1 MTIDFVHFTPWSA
14 FAGGV
19 LIGLA
24 AAILILVNG
33 RIAGI
38 SGILGGLL
46 RPNKDDI
53 TWRLAFIA
61 GLILPAV
68 IGSMFYGL
76 PEAQVDASWGV
87 LIIAGLLV
95 GIGTRYASGCTSGH
109 GVCGVSRLSP
119 RSMAATMIFMAAG
132 FVTVYSLRH
141 L

>member
-1 MTIDFVHFTPWSA
+1 
-14 FAGGV
+14 V

-38 SGILGGLL
+38 SGILGGLIRL
-46 RPNKDDI
+46 NKGDI

-61 GLILPAV
+61 GIIMAAV
-68 IGSMFYGL
+68 IYSMFYAL
-76 PEAQVDASWGV
+76 PETQVDASWMM
-87 LIIAGLLV
+87 LIVAGLLV

-109 GVCGVSRLSP
+109 GICGISRRSP
-119 RSMAATMIFMAAG
+119 RSIAAAMIFMAAG
-132 FVTVYSLRH
+132 FITVYLLRH